1 MYEISFIEPSLL
13 PRERLVS
20 EGVEKL
26 SHQEL
31 VSILLRTGNKQ
42 KSVYEIAQ
50 NLLTSVNSL
59 KELGEFDL
67 RRVAGNLRNWS
78 CQGN

>member
-59 KELGEFDL
+59 KELGIDL
-67 RRVAGNLRNWS
+67 RRIAENLRNRS
-78 CQGN
+78 CQGD

>member
-1 MYEISFIEPSLL
+1 MIFSFDYELISEEEIMYEISFIEPSLL

-42 KSVYEIAQ
+42 KSVY
-50 NLLTSVNSL
+50 
-59 KELGEFDL
+59 
-67 RRVAGNLRNWS
+67 
-78 CQGN
+78 